1 MSRKIKPVFKT
12 KLTDEYGIEL
22 PFVNAGMAFVATSRL
37 AAAVA
42 RAGGLG
48 TIACAAMTP
57 GYLRE
62 EVREIRSVTCE
73 LKTGAFR
80 ISRRIAT

>member
-42 RAGGLG
+42 RAG

-57 GYLRE
+57 DYLRE

>member
-1 MSRKIKPVFKT
+1 MSKKTKPVFKT

-48 TIACAAMTP
+48 TISHV
-57 GYLRE
+57 LR
-62 EVREIRSVTCE
+62 
-73 LKTGAFR
+73 
-80 ISRRIAT
+80 